1 MVDCTVKMAI
11 QQRAQRTRERLLDT
25 ALRLISE
32 KGSGETTFEAIS
44 EASGISRGSIRFHFG
59 SKSGLLFAV
68 VDRAFDVFENE
79 ILAPLLGDDGPTTFA
94 EAIEANR
101 DFLRDHQEAGRLFLV
116 LMSESLGPR
125 RELQP
130 QLSEL
135 YERFRRFIRVW
146 VQAAQRNG
154 SVAPRVDVDSA
165 SAVILGALVGLHYQW
180 QLDPE
185 RVELDRV
192 YATLTEVLD
201 RGLAS

>member
-1 MVDCTVKMAI
+1 M
-11 QQRAQRTRERLLDT
+11 QERAQRTRERLLDT

-44 EASGISRGSIRFHFG
+44 EASGVSRGAIRFHFG

-68 VDRAFDVFENE
+68 VDRTFDVFENE

-101 DFLRDHQEAGRLFLV
+101 DFVRDHQEAGRLFLV
-116 LMSESLGPR
+116 LMSESLGSSP
-125 RELQP
+125 ELRARF
-130 QLSEL
+130 SEL

-146 VQAAQRNG
+146 VEAAQRNG
-154 SVAPRVDVDSA
+154 SVARDLDVDSA

-185 RVELDRV
+185 RVDLDRV
-192 YATLTEVLD
+192 YATLTAALD
-201 RGLAS
+201 RGFAS